1 MLKKHYCTKYNFLR
15 RKVSVYP
22 VAATAQKSC
31 VLSTKI
37 LCLQLQIE
45 GDWNLI
51 EYYTSFDGKPFP
63 PHSPYLCPESRMV
76 FNPDVEGSKMNI
88 SQVK

>member
-1 MLKKHYCTKYNFLR
+1 MYQFIRLQHLLR
-15 RKVSVYP
+15 KAAFYP
-22 VAATAQKSC
+22 PKDPV
-31 VLSTKI
+31 KI
-37 LCLQLQIE
+37 RLQLQIE

-76 FNPDVEGSKMNI
+76 FNPEGSKMNI